1 MVSSS
6 VEVVNNVV
14 GSVDV
19 SCSVVVASVVG
30 ITVVV
35 GVASLVVKV
44 VVVSSSIVGCDVVSI
59 LVVAGTVVLTVVVK
73 AIVVVGAGVVMTTR
87 VVGQM
92 SWSSFKEF
100 KALPFRF
107 SGLSQ
112 VPDADALTF
121 VGFAFIQ
128 LTRLIK
134 LQSQFHGLPFS
145 DNLLSFD
152 KRTNVWLSKDFRLL
166 FCKSRSV
173 SFCSPSKT

>member
-35 GVASLVVKV
+35 GVASLVVKM
-44 VVVSSSIVGCDVVSI
+44 VVVSSSVGCDVVSI
-59 LVVAGTVVLTVVVK
+59 LVVAGTVVLTVVLK
-73 AIVVVGAGVVMTTR
+73 AIVVVGAGVVMTTG

-92 SWSSFKEF
+92 SWSSVKEF
-100 KALPFRF
+100 KTLPFRF

-112 VPDADALTF
+112 VPDADDLTF

-145 DNLLSFD
+145 DIFLSFG